1 MPFSDFGGLKL
12 SIVNL
17 AKPNPRGEQLNPLNY
32 SLDLIE
38 DVEALGEVFEEPK
51 NFELKE
57 WAKDSFGIFHGN
69 QLLGIKLRFT
79 GEAAKRAERVQFHP
93 SQKTS
98 KGRGGSTIIELRC
111 KGHREL
117 IHELCH
123 PD

>member
-69 QLLGIKLRFT
+69 
-79 GEAAKRAERVQFHP
+79 
-93 SQKTS
+93 
-98 KGRGGSTIIELRC
+98 
-111 KGHREL
+111 
-117 IHELCH
+117 
-123 PD
+123 